1 MLEKKVLDT
10 ETLSRL
16 HMLQIRITDIHRA
29 TLPVRAGNEGWIGI
43 SPAGDRYH
51 IVVPVDVQIARGVLA
66 CNLPTDGTPFGGY
79 SGWLYFRCPPFES
92 ESENEDVERQKC
104 VASTAEELIRFL
116 ESYDIH
122 ATLIAH
128 TDAISSLNPNTD
140 IEAGSDKSDE
150 EVSPAICCDGCGKE
164 WNRLAPFLRDPDLTF
179 IGYKAFLENFQKG
192 IYVFSHSCGSNLQ
205 VPVSRFIRPRSGGK
219 SLIASHACPGLCYY
233 ETSLQACSAVC
244 DGSPY
249 RRIAGKLSSKS

>member
-1 MLEKKVLDT
+1 
-10 ETLSRL
+10 
-16 HMLQIRITDIHRA
+16 MLQIKLTDIHRA
-29 TLPVRAGNEGWIGI
+29 TLPVRCGNEGWIGI

-51 IVVPVDVQIARGVLA
+51 VVVPVDVQIARGVLA

-92 ESENEDVERQKC
+92 ESENEDVERQEC
-104 VASTAEELIRFL
+104 VARTAEELICFL

-122 ATLIAH
+122 AALIPH
-128 TDAISSLNPNTD
+128 TDPNSPAKPNTD
-140 IEAGSDKSDE
+140 TEACSHSSDE
-150 EVSPAICCDGCGKE
+150 ADSPAICCDGCGKE
-164 WNRLAPFLRDPDLTF
+164 WNRLAPFLRDPDLTL
-179 IGYKAFLENFQKG
+179 IRYKAFCEDFQKG
-192 IYVFSHSCGSNLQ
+192 TYVFSHSCGSNLH

-233 ETSLQACSAVC
+233 ETSLLTCSAVC

-249 RRIAGKLSSKS
+249 RRIARKISSKP